1 MRLGFIGKNISW
13 KVFFWTEHFMESF
26 VLDRTFHGKFFL
38 DRTFHGKFFLGKNMS
53 WKIFS
58 WNEHLLDV
66 YSTRHFRHF
75 LWTDP
80 AKLIVYEV
88 KHERSTILVK

>member
-1 MRLGFIGKNISW
+1 MESFFLDRTFDGKFFLDRTFDGKFFLGQNMSW
-13 KVFFWTEHFMESF
+13 KVFSWTEHFMES
-26 VLDRTFHGKFFL
+26 FFL
-38 DRTFHGKFFLGKNMS
+38 DRTFHGKFSIIL
-53 WKIFS
+53 
-58 WNEHLLDV
+58 
-66 YSTRHFRHF
+66 TRHFRHL